1 MLHLLYAR
9 FIAMVLHDLGHLHF
23 EEPFTQFRAH
33 GTIVKDGAKMS
44 KSRGNVVIPD
54 EYIARCGAD
63 TFRMY
68 LMFLG
73 PFQEGGDFRD
83 RGISGAARFLEKV
96 WHLVRLQRG
105 D

>member
-1 MLHLLYAR
+1 
-9 FIAMVLHDLGHLHF
+9 
-23 EEPFTQFRAH
+23 
-33 GTIVKDGAKMS
+33 VKDGAKMS

-54 EYIARCGAD
+54 EYIDGQVEQWGAD

-83 RGISGAARFLEKV
+83 EGISGPG
-96 WHLVRLQRG
+96 W
-105 D
+105 